1 MRVRTLLPAAMVLAA
16 SVAPAVGTTAS
27 PDATDTRL
35 LSQPAISATHV
46 AFVYAS
52 DLWSARLDGSEV
64 RRLTT
69 HSGVEARP
77 VFSPD
82 GTWLAFSAQYDGN
95 TDVFVVPASGGEP
108 RRLTWHPGTDAV
120 RGFTPDGGAVLF
132 ASQRGV
138 HTNRHWQ
145 LFTIGLDAGMP
156 VRLPIPYG
164 WKADLSADGSRIAYT
179 LLPERMNQWK
189 NYRGGTVS
197 RIWIQDLADHSI
209 EEVPQPDGGS
219 NDTDPMWVGSEL
231 YFRSDRDGEFNLYA
245 YGGPSRGV
253 VRRTAHED
261 FPILNAGAG
270 AGRIVYE
277 QAGWLHVFDPTASAS
292 VGDRLRVGVPSDLI
306 ERRTRWVS
314 GARYVRSADISPS
327 GSRAVMEFRGE
338 IVTVPAEKGNAR
350 NLTQS
355 AGAHDRAPA
364 WSPDGRW
371 IAWFSDDGG
380 EYQLHLID
388 QLGKDEPRVLPVEG
402 AGFYEDI
409 RWSPDSSTIAY
420 SDNSWSLYLLDVDS
434 GGITQIAT
442 EPFYGPFKTIAGNW
456 SPDSR
461 WLTYTQATE
470 ADFRRVWVYSL
481 DEGRSYPVTDGLS
494 DAYSPGLRR
503 VGRLPVLP
511 VIDGCRPRYGSGSPC
526 PTPTWTRPTTST
538 SPCCA
543 AASTLPSRRRATRR
557 RSRPKKRKGTLTG
570 PRTPA
575 IPRLAPTRTPPAS
588 TSTRSTSASWRPR
601 YRPPDTP
608 TCRLAPPASSTTW
621 CARPSAASE
630 PSDPGACA
638 STTWRSAPR
647 PRWRKACS
655 ATDCRRMAARFSV
668 RCRAATGSLPRPHPP
683 STPARAALALDRLQV
698 KIDPVA
704 EWRQIYREAW
714 RINRDYF
721 YDPGFH
727 GSDWEAM
734 GEKYSEFS
742 RPPGD
747 ARRPQPGVAVDG
759 IGARSRASRGV
770 RRRHSGRRRHGA
782 RRFAGSRL
790 RDRHRPLSIRQG
802 VRRSQLDPGSPR
814 TADRAGSGRGGRRV
828 PAGGEWRGSR
838 GAGERLLPLRELRRA
853 DRRDHRGPFVRLR
866 RIPNGA
872 GGAGAQ

>member
-209 EEVPQPDGGS
+209 EEVPQPDSGS

-494 DAYSPGLRR
+494 DAYSPVFDESGDYLYFLSSTDAGPVRQWFAMSNADMDSTNNVYVAVLRR
-503 VGRLPVLP
+503 GVDSPFKAESDEEEVATEEEEGNA
-511 VIDGCRPRYGSGSPC
+511 DG
-526 PTPTWTRPTTST
+526 TSDT
-538 SPCCA
+538 GDPEA
-543 AASTLPSRRRATRR
+543 GPDPDATRIDFDSLDQR
-557 RSRPKKRKGTLTG
+557 IVATPLSPTGYSDLQAGAAGQLYYLVRETISGFGAFGPGSLRKYDMAQRSETTLAEG
-570 PRTPA
+570 VLGY
-575 IPRLAPTRTPPAS
+575 RL
-588 TSTRSTSASWRPR
+588 SADGSKV
-601 YRPPDTP
+601 
-608 TCRLAPPASSTTW
+608 L
-621 CARPSAASE
+621 CALQGGNWIIASAAS
-630 PSDPGACA
+630 AIN
-638 STTWRSAPR
+638 
-647 PRWRKACS
+647 
-655 ATDCRRMAARFSV
+655 
-668 RCRAATGSLPRPHPP
+668 TGEGR
-683 STPARAALALDRLQV
+683 LALDRLQV

-734 GEKYSEFS
+734 GEKYSEFLDHLATRGDLNRVLQWMAS
-742 RPPGD
+742 ELAVGHHGVFGGDTLVDADTVPGGLLGAD
-747 ARRPQPGVAVDG
+747 FEIDTGRYRFAKVYGGLNWTPDLRAPLTEPGVDVVAGEYLLAVNGEDL
-759 IGARSRASRGV
+759 AAPENVYSRFENSAEQIVEITVGPS
-770 RRRHSGRRRHGA
+770 SDYD
-782 RRFAGSRL
+782 GSRTV
-790 RDRHRPLSIRQG
+790 Q
-802 VRRSQLDPGSPR
+802 V
-814 TADRAGSGRGGRRV
+814 V
-828 PAGGEWRGSR
+828 P
-838 GAGERLLPLRELRRA
+838 
-853 DRRDHRGPFVRLR
+853 
-866 RIPNGA
+866 
-872 GGAGAQ
+872 GAQ